1 VAAGP
6 RSSRGGERG
15 YRRLAIKL
23 ERGRQPYW
31 HKRDGMRRPA
41 RWSAVSIVVTL
52 LLGAPAWADKVD
64 DLMQTLSS
72 DPSYKV
78 RVQAALVLGKLGNRR
93 AVPALI
99 KALKDSNATVRAV
112 SCGALAKLG
121 DGTAVDPLKE
131 AAKDGESMVRQ
142 AAEKALQQ
150 LQATPPPS
158 TGKARYYINIGGVA
172 NKAKLGGPE
181 ASKLVR
187 EVLQKELS
195 RTPNITVTWEGAGAP
210 DAAALKKRKMTGYY
224 LDGSII
230 RLSTSTSG
238 NSAEISC
245 DLKMFIATYPA
256 KSMIMFTSG
265 GAAVQTGASARA
277 EEAGRRDCLEAAAQ
291 AVHQNVVTFLKSQE

>member
-1 VAAGP
+1 
-6 RSSRGGERG
+6 
-15 YRRLAIKL
+15 
-23 ERGRQPYW
+23 
-31 HKRDGMRRPA
+31 MRRPA
-41 RWSAVSIVVTL
+41 PWSAVYILTIVL
-52 LLGAPAWADKVD
+52 AAAPARADKVD
-64 DLMQTLSS
+64 DLARTLAS

-78 RVQAALVLGKLGNRR
+78 RVQAALVLGKLGDKR
-93 AVPALI
+93 AVPALV

-112 SCGALAKLG
+112 SCGALGKLG
-121 DGTAVDPLKE
+121 DSSAINPLKE

-150 LQATPPPS
+150 LDQAPPP
-158 TGKARYYINIGGVA
+158 TTTKAAKFYINIGGVA

-187 EVLQKELS
+187 DVLIRELS
-195 RTPNITVTWEGAGAP
+195 GTKNVTVTWAGGAP
-210 DAAALKKRKMTGYY
+210 DAAALRKKKMTGYY

-265 GAAVQTGASARA
+265 GAAVQTGSSARA

>member
-1 VAAGP
+1 
-6 RSSRGGERG
+6 
-15 YRRLAIKL
+15 
-23 ERGRQPYW
+23 
-31 HKRDGMRRPA
+31 MRRPA
-41 RWSAVSIVVTL
+41 RWSAVSILVIVL
-52 LLGAPAWADKVD
+52 LSAPARADKVD
-64 DLMQTLSS
+64 DLARTLAS

-78 RVQAALVLGKLGNRR
+78 RVQAALVLGKLGDKR
-93 AVPALI
+93 AVPHLI
-99 KALKDSNATVRAV
+99 KALKDSHPTVRAV
-112 SCGALAKLG
+112 SCGALGRLG
-121 DGTAVDPLKE
+121 DASAVNSLKE
-131 AAKDGESMVRQ
+131 AAKDEESMVRQ

-150 LQATPPPS
+150 LQAAPPPAS
-158 TGKARYYINIGGVA
+158 GKFKYYISLGGVA

-181 ASKLVR
+181 ASKFVR
-187 EVLQKELS
+187 EVLAKELA
-195 RTPNITVTWEGAGAP
+195 RTPNVTISWEGGAP

-265 GAAVQTGASARA
+265 GAAVQTGSSAKA

>member
-1 VAAGP
+1 
-6 RSSRGGERG
+6 
-15 YRRLAIKL
+15 
-23 ERGRQPYW
+23 
-31 HKRDGMRRPA
+31 MRRPA
-41 RWSAVSIVVTL
+41 PWSAVSILVVALCAT
-52 LLGAPAWADKVD
+52 PARADKVD
-64 DLMQTLSS
+64 DLARTLAS

-78 RVQAALVLGKLGNRR
+78 RVQAALVLGKLGDKR

-99 KALKDSNATVRAV
+99 KALKDSNATVRTV
-112 SCGALAKLG
+112 SCGALGKLG
-121 DGTAVDPLKE
+121 DSSAVEPLKE

-150 LQATPPPS
+150 LEQAPPPPP
-158 TGKARYYINIGGVA
+158 TKGAKFYINIGGVA
-172 NKAKLGGPE
+172 NKTKQGGTE

-187 EVLQKELS
+187 DVLTRELS
-195 RTPNITVTWEGAGAP
+195 STSIVTVSWPGGGAP
-210 DAAALKKRKMTGYY
+210 DAAALKKKKMTGYY

-230 RLSTSTSG
+230 RLTTSTSG

-245 DLKMFIATYPA
+245 DLKMFIATFPA

-265 GAAVQTGASARA
+265 GAAVQTGSSARA

>member
-1 VAAGP
+1 
-6 RSSRGGERG
+6 
-15 YRRLAIKL
+15 
-23 ERGRQPYW
+23 
-31 HKRDGMRRPA
+31 MRRPA
-41 RWSAVSIVVTL
+41 RWSAVSILVIVL
-52 LLGAPAWADKVD
+52 LAAPARADKVD
-64 DLMQTLSS
+64 DLARTLAS

-78 RVQAALVLGKLGNRR
+78 RVQAALVLGKLGDKR
-93 AVPALI
+93 AVPHLI

-112 SCGALAKLG
+112 SCGALARLG
-121 DGTAVDPLKE
+121 DSAAVDPLKE

-150 LQATPPPS
+150 LESAPPPAA
-158 TGKARYYINIGGVA
+158 KAAKFYINLGGVA

-187 EVLQKELS
+187 DVLMRELAS
-195 RTPNITVTWEGAGAP
+195 TKSVTVSWAGGGTP

-245 DLKMFIATYPA
+245 DLKMFIASYPA

-265 GAAVQTGASARA
+265 GAAVQTGSSARA
-277 EEAGRRDCLEAAAQ
+277 EEAARRDCLEAAAQ

>member
-1 VAAGP
+1 
-6 RSSRGGERG
+6 
-15 YRRLAIKL
+15 
-23 ERGRQPYW
+23 
-31 HKRDGMRRPA
+31 MRRPA
-41 RWSAVSIVVTL
+41 PWSAVSILVIAL
-52 LLGAPAWADKVD
+52 LATPARADKVD
-64 DLMQTLSS
+64 DLSRMLAT

-78 RVQAALVLGKLGNRR
+78 RVQAALVLGKLGDKR
-93 AVPALI
+93 AVPALV
-99 KALKDSNATVRAV
+99 KALKDSNATVRTV
-112 SCGALAKLG
+112 SCGALGRLG
-121 DGTAVDPLKE
+121 DSSAVGPLKE

-150 LQATPPPS
+150 LDQAPPPP
-158 TGKARYYINIGGVA
+158 TAKAAKYYINIGGVA
-172 NKAKLGGPE
+172 NKAKLGGSE

-187 EVLQKELS
+187 DVLVRELS
-195 RTPNITVTWEGAGAP
+195 NTKSVTVTWAGGGSP

-230 RLSTSTSG
+230 RLSTTTSG

-245 DLKMFIATYPA
+245 DLKMFIASYPA

-265 GAAVQTGASARA
+265 GAAVQTGSSARA